1 MLTAVLQQAKAS
13 FPCRCEHRELFVS
26 LLALASTWLQ
36 HYKESQNVSSDT
48 VILSEVFISPVK
60 RRCEDGITEQ
70 HRPVYL
76 DFIVLKYEPQR
87 Y

>member
-1 MLTAVLQQAKAS
+1 MS
-13 FPCRCEHRELFVS
+13 P
-26 LLALASTWLQ
+26 
-36 HYKESQNVSSDT
+36 DT